1 MIEEN
6 ADGIGEVSAQMVEER
21 AKELALIAA
30 RPVNTEDTD
39 QALCELTGG
48 QEVDAIQA
56 SFESISEDERW
67 SEVPN
72 STGHQVENIAIED
85 EGEDGRDENALL
97 FEEGVREA
105 AHDQMLQA
113 AIDAEDERRSD

>member
-39 QALCELTGG
+39 QALCELTG
-48 QEVDAIQA
+48 EPEIDAIQA
-56 SFESISEDERW
+56 TFESLSEDERW

-72 STGHQVENIAIED
+72 STGHQVENIDNED
-85 EGEDGRDENALL
+85 EGEDGRDEHALL
-97 FEEGVREA
+97 CEEGVREA

-113 AIDAEDERRSD
+113 AIVADERHSNV